1 MKYIEVKYTR
11 LLGEILALNAF
22 TSIST
27 KRLGNK
33 DTLCTDREK
42 KGREGY
48 KKIGSNN
55 LYGSALSVEGLLKY

>member
-11 LLGEILALNAF
+11 LLGEVWALNAF

-27 KRLGNK
+27 KRLGNS

-42 KGREGY
+42 NGRKGY
-48 KKIGSNN
+48 KKIGSSN
-55 LYGSALSVEGLLKY
+55 LYGSALLVEGLLKY